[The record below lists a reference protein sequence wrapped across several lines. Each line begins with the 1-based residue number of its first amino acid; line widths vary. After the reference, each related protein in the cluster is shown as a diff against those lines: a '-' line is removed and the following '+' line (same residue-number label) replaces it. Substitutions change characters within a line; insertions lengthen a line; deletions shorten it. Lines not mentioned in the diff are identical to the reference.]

1 MSEIPASVIALIVI
15 GIMILIMRWVFAP
28 SRPRWKQART
38 IDATEAPDLGL
49 LTVITSGLSR
59 HDALAQRAR
68 LGNAGIRSSM
78 STRRDGTMD
87 VLVFHADV
95 TSARALLESP

>member
-1 MSEIPASVIALIVI
+1 MIALLVV
-15 GIMILIMRWVFAP
+15 GVLVLIMRWVFAP

-49 LTVITSGLSR
+49 LSVVASGLSR
-59 HDALAQRAR
+59 HDALVQRGR
-68 LGNAGIRSSM
+68 LGDAGIRSSM

-95 TSARALLESP
+95 DQARALLDG

>member
-1 MSEIPASVIALIVI
+1 MSEIPATVIALIVV

-38 IDATEAPDLGL
+38 VDASEAPDLGL
-49 LTVITSGLSR
+49 LTVVASGLSR
-59 HDALAQRAR
+59 HDALVQRAR
-68 LGNAGIRSSM
+68 LGDAGIRSSM

-87 VLVFHADV
+87 VLVFNADV
-95 TSARALLESP
+95 DSARAALDL